1 MSLNEIAD
9 KKKLAQ
15 MQEALQ
21 NDDAFSEIDY
31 PEEESPQSI
40 SGPFLEVYAQL
51 EVYKAIRNEPNST
64 RRNVLRELSSEPSH
78 KPLATIEDSVLE
90 RLDALALKFPNFE
103 SVISNCKRRFYLE
116 RLGDEPIVVLPKIL
130 LSGPPGVGKTRFMEA
145 LCESLAVPFFA
156 LDMAT
161 VSSKAVIAG
170 NASSWSDSKPGFIT
184 DSLRQSHFAN
194 PVLMLDEIDKSHQR
208 KDFDPLGPFYSLL
221 EEHTAKR
228 FVDEFLGVPFDTSKI
243 NWVLT
248 ANDSSQIPEAI
259 RSRMQEFV
267 IRPPNETESKS
278 IIRSIYAEM
287 RQDND
292 WGRYFTKT
300 LSQKVVAKLVN
311 QPPRQIKASL
321 MEAFANSA
329 SRADTEK
336 KPFTL
341 RVSDIPDSCSELEEP
356 VKQHGIGFLAS
367 LK

>member
-1 MSLNEIAD
+1 MTLSELVDQGLADLKELQNENAFAELESHEQNEFQTSSIPHLVVYSQIEVFKAIQ
-9 KKKLAQ
+9 KEPNRTRRKVL
-15 MQEALQ
+15 EALR
-21 NDDAFSEIDY
+21 
-31 PEEESPQSI
+31 EES
-40 SGPFLEVYAQL
+40 
-51 EVYKAIRNEPNST
+51 N
-64 RRNVLRELSSEPSH
+64 H
-78 KPLATIEDSVLE
+78 KPLATIEACVFE

-103 SVISNCKRRFYLE
+103 SVITHCERRFHLE
-116 RLGDEPIVVLPKIL
+116 RLGRQRVVVLPKIL

-145 LCESLAVPFFA
+145 LCETLAIPFFA

-228 FVDEFLGVPFDTSKI
+228 FVDEFLGVPFNASKI

-248 ANDSSQIPEAI
+248 ANDSTQIPDAI

-267 IRPPNETESKS
+267 IKPPTEAESKA

-287 RQDND
+287 REEKD
-292 WGRYFTKT
+292 WGKYFAEALNKN
-300 LSQKVVAKLVN
+300 VVAKLAN
-311 QPPRQIKASL
+311 QSPRQVKASL
-321 MEAFANSA
+321 LEAFSNVAA
-329 SRADTEK
+329 RAETEK
-336 KPFTL
+336 RPFAL
-341 RVSDIPDSCSELEEP
+341 KASDVPASSATETKEP
-356 VKQHGIGFLAS
+356 AKLKGMGFLAS
-367 LK
+367 VE